1 MMRIL
6 VGSEKGAYL
15 LDESASGW
23 QVEGPLFPGWKV
35 TAFGQAPD
43 RTHLA
48 GVGSNWFGVGVHRS
62 ENLIDWK
69 PTDSPPA
76 WPDGSERKM
85 EQIWTFHNVGD
96 RLYAGVAQAGLFT
109 SDDSGLTW
117 DPVAG
122 LNEHSTREGWFPGAG
137 GLCTHRILDGNGSM
151 WVGISAVGV
160 FRSDDDGATWAP
172 KNNGVPSVDTPEKAE
187 LPEIGYCVH
196 GLAHDP
202 AHPQRMWRQ
211 DHRGVFRSNDGGD
224 NWERIEEGLPAGFGF
239 VMWRHAESGRLFTIP
254 LESDENR
261 VPVNGSLRV
270 YASDDDGD
278 SWSVAGNGWPDA
290 PQFTG
295 VLRRAFDGTDDGAFC
310 FGTSGG
316 DLWLTR
322 DLGATWE
329 QLGPS
334 FPRIAAVRLII

>member
-1 MMRIL
+1 
-6 VGSEKGAYL
+6 
-15 LDESASGW
+15 
-23 QVEGPLFPGWKV
+23 LFPGWKV

-43 RTHLA
+43 GTHIA

-62 ENLIDWK
+62 ENLLDWN

-76 WPDGSERKM
+76 WPEGSERKM
-85 EQIWTFHNVGD
+85 EQIWTFHGLGD

-109 SDDSGLTW
+109 SDDNAMTW
-117 DPVAG
+117 QPVTG
-122 LNEHSTREGWFPGAG
+122 LNEHPTRDRWFPGAG
-137 GLCTHRILDGNGSM
+137 GLCTHRILDGNGTM

-160 FRSDDDGATWAP
+160 FRSDDDGATWVP
-172 KNNGVPSVDTPEKAE
+172 RNDGIPSVDTAETGDRPEV
-187 LPEIGYCVH
+187 GYCVH

-202 AHPQRMWRQ
+202 ADPKRMWRQ
-211 DHRGVFRSNDGGD
+211 DHQGMFRSTDGGD

-239 VMWRHAESGRLFTIP
+239 VIWRHAGSGRLFTIP
-254 LESDENR
+254 LESSENR
-261 VPVNGSLRV
+261 VPVEGRLRV

-278 SWSVAGNGWPDA
+278 SWSIAGGGWPDA
-290 PQFTG
+290 PHFTG

-322 DLGATWE
+322 DLGETWE
-329 QLGPS
+329 RLGPS
-334 FPRIAAVRLII
+334 FPRIATIRLIA